1 MSASRDSPI
10 ERKRVKKLL
19 EAVFTVC
26 ALQTTIGERELT
38 FIVKQAQ
45 TRGKQR
51 VAALSKNRRIAV
63 DFDALG
69 LVIHRWQRTARYL
82 DEDGRPL
89 AISAKGAAPSIEALF
104 REIRRIRYFE
114 LGLKHLEQL
123 RRVRRTKAGKYLPRD
138 ATTIVP
144 TLTPEL
150 FEVLVQTIDRLVAT
164 VLHNTSLRR
173 PASKRLIERMTSVPD
188 LPKNQVDAF
197 KRFAREQ
204 GAALIGT
211 MNEWLESHRGKRKS
225 RLEGATDR
233 LTAGLHVFSFVE
245 KGKQG

>member
-1 MSASRDSPI
+1 MSASRESLI
-10 ERKRVKKLL
+10 ERKRLKKLL

-26 ALQTTIGERELT
+26 ALQTTIGKRELAL
-38 FIVKQAQ
+38 IVEQAQ

-51 VAALSKNRRIAV
+51 VAALAKNRRSAV

-69 LVIHRWQRTARYL
+69 LVIHRWQRTAGYL
-82 DEDGRPL
+82 DEDGQPL
-89 AISAKGAAPSIEALF
+89 PISAKGAAPSIEALF

-123 RRVRRTKAGKYLPRD
+123 RRVRRTRGRKYLPRD

-150 FEVLVQTIDRLVAT
+150 FEVLVQTMDRLVAT

-173 PASKRLIERMTSVPD
+173 PTSVRLIERITSVPD
-188 LPKNQVDAF
+188 LPTKQVDSF

-211 MNEWLESHRGKRKS
+211 VNEWLESHRGKRKS
-225 RLEGATDR
+225 RQEGATDR
-233 LTAGLHVFSFVE
+233 LTAGLHVFGFVE
-245 KGKQG
+245 KGK

>member
-1 MSASRDSPI
+1 MNMHKMSLI
-10 ERKRVKKLL
+10 ERKRVQKLL

-26 ALQTTIGERELT
+26 ALQATIAEKDLVQ
-38 FIVKQAQ
+38 IVEQARA
-45 TRGKQR
+45 RGQR
-51 VAALSKNRRIAV
+51 RVVALSKNRRIAV

-69 LVIHRWQRTARYL
+69 LVIHRWQRSARYL
-82 DEDGRPL
+82 DDDGRPL
-89 AISAKGAAPSIEALF
+89 PISARGPAPSVEALF
-104 REIRRIRYFE
+104 REIRRVRYFD
-114 LGLKHLEQL
+114 LGLKHLQQL
-123 RRVRRTKAGKYLPRD
+123 RRIRRTKSGKYLPRD

-150 FEVLVQTIDRLVAT
+150 FEVLAQTMDRLVAT

-173 PASKRLIERMTSVPD
+173 QTSIRLIERVTSVPD
-188 LPKNQVDAF
+188 LPQKQLFAF

-225 RLEGATDR
+225 RLEGAADR
-233 LTAGLHVFSFVE
+233 FTAGFHVFSFVE
-245 KGKQG
+245 KNK